1 MLRWVCY
8 LEHLT
13 EQNNNI
19 PSFLVLPLQY
29 QGALMIIPV
38 TLQRL
43 MEVLHYIK
51 WEKTTPM
58 LSNRWK
64 NLLKKTDLETCV
76 LRDMF

>member
-19 PSFLVLPLQY
+19 PSFLVLP
-29 QGALMIIPV
+29 LMIIPV

-76 LRDMF
+76 LRNMF